1 MRRAAALLCSAVL
14 MGQPASPAPAPQ
26 PRADARMAA
35 QVRAEALHAW
45 RAYVKHAWGHDELR
59 PLSLQPFDWYGE
71 SLLMTPVDALDT
83 LILMGLKQEAEA
95 DRRLIDAKLDFDR
108 DLRVKGFEI
117 NIRLLGGLLSGYL
130 LTGDP
135 KLLALAK
142 DLGDRLLPAFDT
154 PTGMPHPFVNLK
166 THKADGAVSNPA
178 EIGTYLLEFGV
189 LSRLTK
195 NPVYYAKA
203 KAASTALFERRS
215 QLGLVG
221 SEINVETGAWTDR
234 RSHISGGIDSYYEY
248 LLKASLLFDD
258 ADCARMWKESV
269 AALNAHVA
277 DEASTGLWYGAVDM
291 DTGKRTASEF
301 GSLDAFFS
309 ATLALSGDL
318 ERAAKLQTSTF
329 KMWTAFGIEPE
340 EIDYR
345 SMKALDTHYE
355 LRPEAIESAYYL
367 RILTGDPR
375 YQAMGRAYFAS
386 LKARCRTKEAY
397 AALKDVTTGE
407 QRDDMESF
415 FFAETLKY
423 LYLLFAPADTLDF
436 PKGVV
441 FNTEAHPF
449 RKAW

>member
-1 MRRAAALLCSAVL
+1 MGRNAPPLDRA
-14 MGQPASPAPAPQ
+14 Q
-26 PRADARMAA
+26 MAA

-45 RAYVKHAWGHDELR
+45 LGYKHYAWGHDELR
-59 PLSLQPFDWYGE
+59 PLSRKPRDWYGK

-83 LILMGLKQEAEA
+83 LLLMGLKDEAGDA
-95 DRRLIDAKLDFDR
+95 RNLIDAKLDFDQ

-117 NIRLLGGLLSGYL
+117 NIRLLGGLLSGYQ

-154 PTGMPHPFVNLK
+154 PTGMPYQFVNLK

-203 KAASTALFERRS
+203 KAASTALFDRRS
-215 QLGLVG
+215 KLGLVG
-221 SEINVETGAWTDR
+221 SGINVETGKWTDR
-234 RSHISGGIDSYYEY
+234 SSHISGGIDSYYEY

-258 ADCARMWKESV
+258 ADCARMWKASL
-269 AALNAHVA
+269 AALDAHVA
-277 DEASTGLWYGAVDM
+277 DEAPTGLWYGTVDM
-291 DTGKRTASEF
+291 DTGKRTATEF
-301 GSLDAFFS
+301 GSLDAFFP

-318 ERAAKLQTSTF
+318 DRAAKLQASTF

-345 SMKALDTHYE
+345 TMKALDTHYM

-367 RILTGDPR
+367 HTLTGDPK
-375 YQAMGRAYFAS
+375 YLEMGRTYFAS
-386 LKARCRTKEAY
+386 LKARCRTKAAY
-397 AALKDVTTGE
+397 AALEDVTTGA
-407 QRDDMESF
+407 QLDDMESF

-423 LYLLFAPADTLDF
+423 LYLLFAPPQTLDF

-441 FNTEAHPF
+441 FNTEAHPL
-449 RKAW
+449 RRAW

>member
-1 MRRAAALLCSAVL
+1 MRPLTRILPPLLCSAVL
-14 MGQPASPAPAPQ
+14 IAQTPPP
-26 PRADARMAA
+26 ADAPMAA

-45 RAYVKHAWGHDELR
+45 QGYRAHAWGHDELR
-59 PLSLQPFDWYGE
+59 PLSLQPRDWYGK

-83 LILMGLKQEAEA
+83 LILMGLKDEAEDA
-95 DRRLIDAKLDFDR
+95 RKLIDAKLDFDQ

-117 NIRLLGGLLSGYL
+117 NIRLLGGLLSGYQ

-154 PTGMPHPFVNLK
+154 PTGMPYQFVNLK

-215 QLGLVG
+215 KLGLVG

-234 RSHISGGIDSYYEY
+234 SSHISGGIDSYYEY
-248 LLKASLLFDD
+248 LLKASILFDD
-258 ADCARMWKESV
+258 ADCARMWKESL

-277 DEASTGLWYGAVDM
+277 DEAPTGLWYATVDM
-291 DTGKRTASEF
+291 DTGKRTATEF
-301 GSLDAFFS
+301 GSLDAFFP
-309 ATLALSGDL
+309 ATLALAGDL
-318 ERAAKLQTSTF
+318 DRAAKLQASTF

-340 EIDYR
+340 EIDYTT
-345 SMKALDTHYE
+345 MKPLDTHYM

-367 RILTGDPR
+367 HTLTGDPK
-375 YQAMGRAYFAS
+375 YLAMGRTYFAS
-386 LKARCRTKEAY
+386 LKARCRTKAAY
-397 AALKDVTTGE
+397 AALKDVTTGA
-407 QRDDMESF
+407 QLDDMESF

-423 LYLLFAPADTLDF
+423 LYLLFAPPQTLDF
-436 PKGVV
+436 PKGFV

-449 RKAW
+449 RRSW